1 MPPSTPHFPG
11 FGSNDERD
19 WSLGPEQMLVL
30 FQHQPAILAAYASQ
44 NQAALDPLWNSAAYR
59 AVFWD
64 MSLDEAVDRY
74 EVMLGGGVLLAYQW
88 FLEMSEAALQD
99 LAALE
104 TSDRLPLY
112 QGLATL
118 LASQHPSDLAP
129 VKRLFQHPRAEWRMR
144 CGNYHLLFDLEETGG
159 GDYQGRLRLQ
169 RALHRDRT
177 YEAL

>member
-64 MSLDEAVDRY
+64 MSLDEAV
-74 EVMLGGGVLLAYQW
+74 
-88 FLEMSEAALQD
+88 ALQD
-99 LAALE
+99 WAAQE